1 VKLKLTIFLFFSQFL
16 LLAQQIDRVEV
27 SGKITAPQGEDVE
40 GISIYNV
47 SSQKGTITDIEGAF
61 KLKVAEFDHV
71 QITALQFKS
80 FKVVVTAADINLK
93 ELRVYLNPNVNQ
105 LDPVTI
111 SRHDLSGYL
120 DIDTKNI
127 KTSVFTQELDLSY
140 ETLEFGYDFE
150 NDGQSP
156 VTGNA
161 AQDAI
166 GVNSVPVASVDVI
179 QLISLFFP
187 KKKRSVQEVV
197 TSRKDLAEALL
208 KRFDHEYF
216 VQTFDIPY
224 DKVNDFIY
232 FTEENGLTSSML
244 KRTNRIELLAY
255 LFEQSETYKKR
266 LIDRD

>member
-1 VKLKLTIFLFFSQFL
+1 MKLKLAISLFFFQTL
-16 LLAQQIDRVEV
+16 LFAQQIERVEV

-40 GISIYNV
+40 GISVYNI
-47 SSQKGTITDIEGAF
+47 SSQKGTVTDLTGAF
-61 KLKVAEFDHV
+61 TLKVAEFDHV

-80 FKVVVTAADINLK
+80 FKVVVTATDIDLK

-111 SRHDLSGYL
+111 SQHNLSGYL
-120 DIDTKNI
+120 DIDAKNI

-140 ETLEFGYDFE
+140 ETMEFKYNFE

-161 AQDAI
+161 AEKAI

-179 QLISLFFP
+179 KLIQLFLP
-187 KKKRSVQEVV
+187 KRKRSVQELVNL
-197 TSRKDLAEALL
+197 RRDLANVLL
-208 KRFDHEYF
+208 ERYTHDYF
-216 VQTFDIPY
+216 VETFGIPY
-224 DKVNDFIY
+224 NQVNDFVF
-232 FTEENGLTSSML
+232 FTEENGLTASML
-244 KRTNRIELLAY
+244 KPANEIELLAY

-266 LIDRD
+266 LADRD

>member
-1 VKLKLTIFLFFSQFL
+1 MKLKLAIFFILFQSL
-16 LLAQQIDRVEV
+16 LFAQQADRVEV

-40 GISIYNV
+40 GISVYNI
-47 SSQKGTITDIEGAF
+47 SSQKGTVTDITGSF
-61 KLKVAEFDHV
+61 TLKVAEFDHI

-80 FKVVVTAADINLK
+80 FKVVVTTADIASR

-111 SRHDLSGYL
+111 SQHGLSGYA

-140 ETLEFGYDFE
+140 ETLEFGYKFE

-161 AQDAI
+161 AEEAI
-166 GVNSVPVASVDVI
+166 GVNSVPMASVDVV
-179 QLISLFFP
+179 QLVQLFFP
-187 KKKRSVQEVV
+187 KRKRSVEEVV
-197 TSRKDLAEALL
+197 ASSKDLSDALL
-208 KRFDHEYF
+208 KRYNHDYV
-216 VQTFDIPY
+216 VQTFGIPF

-232 FTEENGLTSSML
+232 FTEENGLVASML
-244 KRTNRIELLAY
+244 KPANKIELLAF
-255 LFEQSETYKKR
+255 LFEQSEIYKKR
-266 LIDRD
+266 LVEKE

>member
-1 VKLKLTIFLFFSQFL
+1 MKLKLAISLFFFQFIL
-16 LLAQQIDRVEV
+16 FAQQIERVEV

-40 GISIYNV
+40 GISVYNI
-47 SSQKGTITDIEGAF
+47 STQKGAVTDVTGAF

-80 FKVVVTAADINLK
+80 FKVVVTIADIRLK

-111 SRHDLSGYL
+111 SQHNLSGYL

-140 ETLEFGYDFE
+140 ETLEFGYGFE

-161 AQDAI
+161 AEDAL

-179 QLISLFFP
+179 KLMELFFP
-187 KKKRSVQEVV
+187 RKKRSTQEIV

-208 KRFDHEYF
+208 KLYNHDYF
-216 VQTFDIPY
+216 VQTFGIPF

-232 FTEENGLTSSML
+232 FTEENGLRSSML
-244 KRTNRIELLAY
+244 KPGEEIELLAY

-266 LIDRD
+266 LTGRD

>member
-1 VKLKLTIFLFFSQFL
+1 MKLKLAIFLFLFQSLVF
-16 LLAQQIDRVEV
+16 AQQIDRIEV

-40 GISIYNV
+40 GISVYNI
-47 SSQKGTITDIEGAF
+47 SSQQGTVTDITGAF
-61 KLKVAEFDHV
+61 SLKVAEFDHI

-80 FKVVVTAADINLK
+80 FKVVVTVADIASR

-111 SRHDLSGYL
+111 SQHGLSGYL
-120 DIDTKNI
+120 GIDTKNI

-161 AQDAI
+161 AEDAI

-179 QLISLFFP
+179 QLVKLFFP
-187 KKKRSVQEVV
+187 KKKRSTQQIV
-197 TSRKDLAEALL
+197 TSRKDLADALL
-208 KRFDHEYF
+208 KNYNHDYI

-232 FTEENGLTSSML
+232 FTEENGLTVSML
-244 KRTNRIELLAY
+244 KPANKIELLAF
-255 LFEQSETYKKR
+255 LFEQSESYKKR
-266 LIDRD
+266 LVGKD

>member
-1 VKLKLTIFLFFSQFL
+1 MKLKLAISLFFFQTL
-16 LLAQQIDRVEV
+16 LFAQQVERVEV

-40 GISIYNV
+40 GISVYNI
-47 SSQKGTITDIEGAF
+47 SSQKGAITDITGAF

-80 FKVVVTAADINLK
+80 FKVVVTASDISMK

-120 DIDTKNI
+120 NIDAKNI

-140 ETLEFGYDFE
+140 ETLEFEYDFE

-179 QLISLFFP
+179 KLAELFFP
-187 KKKRSVQEVV
+187 KKKRSTQEIF
-197 TSRKDLAEALL
+197 TSRKNLAVALQ
-208 KRFDHEYF
+208 RSYDHDYF
-216 VQTFDIPY
+216 VQIFGIPY
-224 DKVNDFIY
+224 AKVNDFIY
-232 FTEENGLTSSML
+232 FTEENGLTASML
-244 KRTNRIELLAY
+244 KPANEIELLAF